1 MKKTFSVLLIA
12 IFSFGF
18 LSFSITKQELLG
30 TWRWIHVVNSNT
42 GQKIGINELSMGMSK
57 EVKVQFKED
66 NTYVELKT
74 RNDDNSVS
82 TTEGQWQLD
91 KEGAILTMVSK
102 GKSMPS
108 KIVDFKNDTLV
119 VEMRGSMNLVM
130 VKE

>member
-1 MKKTFSVLLIA
+1 
-12 IFSFGF
+12 
-18 LSFSITKQELLG
+18 
-30 TWRWIHVVNSNT
+30 
-42 GQKIGINELSMGMSK
+42 MGMSK

-82 TTEGQWQLD
+82 TTEGEWQLD